1 MSLKCTKLLNNALN
15 VFEQNDIHMLVLGD
29 TRMAGFL
36 DGCKQSSAI
45 LVPFLDTLIAGKI
58 QEEEAA
64 FIISAE
70 GLNDLICTQ
79 FLQTSIFNSIIKIF
93 NSLHQDQNNV
103 LVTLE
108 DPLWSQ
114 SAHPLN

>member
-1 MSLKCTKLLNNALN
+1 
-15 VFEQNDIHMLVLGD
+15 
-29 TRMAGFL
+29 MAGFL

-58 QEEEAA
+58 QEEEEAV
-64 FIISAE
+64 FVVSAK
-70 GLNDLICTQ
+70 GLNDLSCTQ

-108 DPLWSQ
+108 DPLGSQ
-114 SAHPLN
+114 STHPLNEKLTRYYTLHTIKNNLHETQN

>member
-1 MSLKCTKLLNNALN
+1 
-15 VFEQNDIHMLVLGD
+15 
-29 TRMAGFL
+29 MAGFL

-64 FIISAE
+64 FIVSAK
-70 GLNDLICTQ
+70 GLNDLSCTQ

-108 DPLWSQ
+108 DPLGLQ
-114 SAHPLN
+114 STHPLNEKLTRHYTLLTIKNNLHETQN